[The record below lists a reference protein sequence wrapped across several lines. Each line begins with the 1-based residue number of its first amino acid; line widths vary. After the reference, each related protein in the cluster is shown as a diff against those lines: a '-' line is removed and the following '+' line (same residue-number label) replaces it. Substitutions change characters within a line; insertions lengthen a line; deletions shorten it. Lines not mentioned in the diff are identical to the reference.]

1 MGNGG
6 YMRIAVIGAGVM
18 GTGIAYTAS
27 LAGNSVVLND
37 CDSNIL
43 EKAHQQIRIL
53 GEKGIARGKIKRD
66 EWENAINNLTKAT
79 DLKRAVEGVDLV
91 IEAVTEDL
99 KIKVDIFK
107 SLDKLAPS
115 QSVLASNTSSMSITE
130 IAATTSRQG
139 RVIGMHFFNP
149 VHSMKLVEIVK
160 GLETAQETVDHV
172 ASVIKSWGKEAVI
185 INDSPGFGTSR
196 LIVLMGNEAFYALME
211 GVASAEDIDKG
222 MRLGYNHPMGPF
234 ELVDLVGLDTR
245 LNILK
250 YLHSTLGERF
260 RPCPLLVKYVKAGR
274 LGRKVG
280 RGVYEYGPQGERLIK
295 EVK

>member
-1 MGNGG
+1 MN
-6 YMRIAVIGAGVM
+6 IAVIGSGVM
-18 GTGIAYTAS
+18 GTGIAYCAC
-27 LAGNSVVLND
+27 LAGSSVALHD
-37 CDSNIL
+37 CERNAV
-43 EKAHQQIRIL
+43 EKAYQQIRAL
-53 GEKGIARGKIKRD
+53 GEKGVARGKVKQN
-66 EWENAINNLTKAT
+66 EWEVAFKSLRTAA
-79 DLKRAVEGVDLV
+79 DLKQAVEQADLV
-91 IEAVTEDL
+91 VEAVTEDL
-99 KIKVDIFK
+99 KIKLDLFK

-115 QSVLASNTSSMSITE
+115 ESVLASNTSSMSITE
-130 IAATTSRQG
+130 IAATTSREK

-160 GLETAQETVDHV
+160 GLETSQETVGY
-172 ASVIKSWGKEAVI
+172 ATAVIRSWGKEPVI

-211 GVASAEDIDKG
+211 GVASAEDIDKA

-250 YLHSTLGERF
+250 YLHATLGERF

-274 LGRKVG
+274 LGKKVG
-280 RGVYEYGPQGERLIK
+280 RGVYEYGPQGERLTK
-295 EVK
+295 EVR

>member
-1 MGNGG
+1 MEDVMN
-6 YMRIAVIGAGVM
+6 IAVIGAGVM
-18 GTGIAYTAS
+18 GSGIAYAACLS
-27 LAGNSVVLND
+27 KNNNIVLHD
-37 CDSNIL
+37 CDPNAV
-43 EKAHQQIRIL
+43 ERAYQQIRAL
-53 GEKGIARGKIKRD
+53 GENGVARGKVQQK
-66 EWENAINNLTKAT
+66 EWDTAFKSLTKTT
-79 DLKRAVEGVDLV
+79 DLSRAVEQADLV
-91 IEAVTEDL
+91 IEAVPEDL
-99 KIKVDIFK
+99 KIKLDIFQ

-115 QSVLASNTSSMSITE
+115 ESVFATNTSSMSITE
-130 IAATTSRQG
+130 IAAATSRPK

-160 GLETAQETVDHV
+160 GLETSRETVDYAATV
-172 ASVIKSWGKEAVI
+172 TKSWGKEAVI

-196 LIVLMGNEAFYALME
+196 LVVLMGNEAFYALME

-280 RGVYEYGPQGERLIK
+280 RGVYEYGPQGARLK
-295 EVK
+295 EEVR

>member
-1 MGNGG
+1 MEGV
-6 YMRIAVIGAGVM
+6 MKIAVIGAGVM
-18 GTGIAYTAS
+18 GSGIGYAACLS
-27 LAGNSVVLND
+27 KNNRIVLHD
-37 CDSNIL
+37 CDPNAV
-43 EKAHQQIRIL
+43 ERGYQQIRAL
-53 GEKGIARGKIKRD
+53 GEKGVARGKVQQK
-66 EWENAINNLTKAT
+66 EWEIAFKSLTKTT
-79 DLKRAVEGVDLV
+79 DLSQAVERADLV
-91 IEAVTEDL
+91 IEAVPEDL
-99 KIKVDIFK
+99 KIKLDIFK

-115 QSVLASNTSSMSITE
+115 ESVFATNTSSMSITE
-130 IAATTSRQG
+130 IAASTSRPK

-160 GLETAQETVDHV
+160 GLETSQETVDYAAAV
-172 ASVIKSWGKEAVI
+172 TKSWGKEAVI

-196 LIVLMGNEAFYALME
+196 LVVLMGNEAFYALME

-245 LNILK
+245 LNILR

-280 RGVYEYGPQGERLIK
+280 RGVYEYGAQGERLK
-295 EVK
+295 EEVK